1 MSGSAETKKKE
12 ITSKQLLIAPV
23 PKKSKYIL
31 HSAAGET
38 IPLLK
43 ITERIWKGRKKKNES
58 LNGLQ

>member
-43 ITERIWKGRKKKNES
+43 ITERIWKGEEKKK
-58 LNGLQ
+58 